1 MLQNTFGPPVQFRVD
16 IRGPICRIEP
26 MTNTQTTYLSREK
39 REAFTKELEELKTVK
54 RREIAEQLEFAKS
67 LGDLSENAEYH
78 EARDAQAALEE
89 RISKIEELLKNAQII
104 SERRDG
110 SIIDVGST
118 VSLRDSKGTE
128 EVWSIVGSE
137 EVNVLEKRISN
148 ESPLGRLLVGKE
160 KGEKVVLETPRGK
173 VEYEIVGVR

>member
-1 MLQNTFGPPVQFRVD
+1 
-16 IRGPICRIEP
+16 
-26 MTNTQTTYLSREK
+26 MTTTQTTYLSREK

-104 SERRDG
+104 SENRDG

-118 VSLRDSKGTE
+118 VSLRDNKGTE